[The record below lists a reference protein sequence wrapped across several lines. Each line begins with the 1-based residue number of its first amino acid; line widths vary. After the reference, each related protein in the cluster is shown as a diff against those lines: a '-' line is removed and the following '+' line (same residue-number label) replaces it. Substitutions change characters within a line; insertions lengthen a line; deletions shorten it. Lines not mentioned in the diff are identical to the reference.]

1 MSLCKTAGRLK
12 LNVSL
17 CCNYTFAWV
26 EFSDSF
32 VIACALG
39 RSTHKNHLVRVRK
52 TSWFSLKHLF
62 WLPQKR
68 PEVSTGLL
76 TNIQWS
82 DFGCRLVITMNNIK
96 ATVKSIESKFSECKM
111 VYLIIFVSSSVI

>member
-1 MSLCKTAGRLK
+1 MSLYVATTRLLG
-12 LNVSL
+12 LNFQTLLSL
-17 CCNYTFAWV
+17 LM
-26 EFSDSF
+26 
-32 VIACALG
+32 LG